1 MAGTVLKNPPVA
13 HKPFFVPPLEEV
25 VKVLSNGL
33 TSNFAKVEVDIVDCP
48 DLTKE
53 PFTLACKGLGGKPRL
68 IEVGGPPYLLPLV
81 KRDKVYDMKDLGKLA
96 DVEPAFLIG
105 AGAGPWPYAGVN
117 CEMMVNLEVKGGN
130 ANNHTRI
137 SKVNTKDG
145 SCILERLPDSETR
158 CALLANIFCSE
169 GKPGKVLKVS
179 CKKRTGKDDFIASIR
194 KTLQAHYKEKAV
206 GLGGTFLLKEGKAKQ
221 HIMPDFSTTPVNT
234 DEEVE
239 KWLHFYNMSA
249 PLIAVGTLASADPG
263 LDLRLQHFHSFSH
276 HGEGG
281 HYHID
286 TEPDTVEYLGY
297 FSLAEY
303 VYRVDQP
310 AETHH
315 VGRD

>member
-1 MAGTVLKNPPVA
+1 MAGVVLKNPPVA
-13 HKPFFVPPLEEV
+13 HKPLFVPSLDEV
-25 VKVLSNGL
+25 VKVLSSGL
-33 TSNFAKVEVDIVDCP
+33 KSNFAAVEVSVVDCP

-81 KRDKVYDMKDLGKLA
+81 QKDKVYDMKDLGKAA
-96 DVEPAFLIG
+96 DVDSAFLIG

-117 CEMMVNLEVKGGN
+117 CEMMVNLEVKNGK

-137 SKVNTKDG
+137 AKINTKDD
-145 SCILERLPDSETR
+145 SCILERLPDTETR

-169 GKPGKVLKVS
+169 GKPVKVLRVS
-179 CKKRTGKDDFIASIR
+179 CKKRIGKDDFIASIR
-194 KTLQAHYKEKAV
+194 KTLEAHYKDKAV

-221 HIMPDFSTTPVNT
+221 HIMPDFSKKPINT
-234 DEEVE
+234 DEEVNE
-239 KWLHFYNMSA
+239 WLHFYNMSA
-249 PLIAVGTLASADPG
+249 PLIAVGTLVSSDPG

-286 TEPDTVEYLGY
+286 TEPDIAEYLGY
-297 FSLAEY
+297 FSIGEH

-310 AETHH
+310 TVTHK

>member
-33 TSNFAKVEVDIVDCP
+33 TYNFAKVEVDIVDCP